1 MHLVCYAEVVRTT
14 ITLPDPLFQNAKEYA
29 EKRRMTLS
37 ILIEDVLRRQL
48 AEPPSQST
56 PEFRLHTVR
65 GKLVNPALDL
75 DRTSSILAAED
86 EERFRNANAR
96 R

>member
-1 MHLVCYAEVVRTT
+1 
-14 ITLPDPLFQNAKEYA
+14 
-29 EKRRMTLS
+29 MTLS
-37 ILIEDVLRRQL
+37 ILIEDALRHQL
-48 AEPPSQST
+48 AQTQPQSH

-65 GKLVNPALDL
+65 GKLVNPELDL